1 MHSMLVTTEELD
13 AMLDRDDVVVV
24 DVRSKIAFM
33 ASGHIPRAVVATW
46 HDFSDPNSAIKGLL
60 DPDIGRLEKKLGA
73 LGISKER
80 QVVVY
85 SNPFDNWGDE
95 GRMYWMLKYLGHPNV
110 RVLDGGWVKWSAEMR
125 RFECGPAN
133 PRPAIFKAN
142 VAPSLITNKAEVRKL
157 VEASHPDT
165 ILADARSTEEYNGA
179 FQQGIA
185 RGGHIPSAMSVPWN
199 QFFSPDGT
207 VKPVEAIRA
216 ILEKHGVASGKEVVC
231 YCTGGVRSAWLYFIL
246 KLAGY
251 EKVKNYPG
259 SWWEWGNDYTLPV
272 VNLKEEQRPPIQ
284 RTMPN
289 KPPTAH

>member
-1 MHSMLVTTEELD
+1 MHPMLVTTAELD

-24 DVRSKIAFM
+24 D
-33 ASGHIPRAVVATW
+33 
-46 HDFSDPNSAIKGLL
+46 
-60 DPDIGRLEKKLGA
+60 
-73 LGISKER
+73 
-80 QVVVY
+80 

-110 RVLDGGWVKWSAEMR
+110 RVLDGGWIRWSAEMR
-125 RFECGPAN
+125 RFECGPAK
-133 PRPAIFKAN
+133 PRPAVFKAN
-142 VAPSLITNKAEVRKL
+142 VDPSLITNKAEVRRL
-157 VEASHPDT
+157 VEGLHPDT

-185 RGGHIPSAMSVPWN
+185 RGGHIPSAVNVPWN
-199 QFFSPDGT
+199 QFCNPDGT
-207 VKPVEAIRA
+207 VKPVDAIHA
-216 ILEKHGVASGKEVVC
+216 ILEKQGVAPGKEVVC

-251 EKVKNYPG
+251 EKVRNYPG

-272 VNLKEEQRPPIQ
+272 VNLKEQQRPPIQ

-289 KPPTAH
+289 KPPTVQ